1 MEDERGSF
9 FRIVMSSLIMS
20 NGLIM
25 SMSNGLIMSMSI
37 ESIKLR
43 RKQTSRRVEKK

>member
-20 NGLIM
+20 DGV
-25 SMSNGLIMSMSI
+25 IMSMSI
-37 ESIKLR
+37 ESIKLS
-43 RKQTSRRVEKK
+43 RK